1 MAAVASHEA
10 FFADVRRLFVLLDFD
25 GDGKVDQSEATL
37 GLSHCFEAV
46 HHIRS
51 PSAAH
56 DSPPRSAHT
65 PAVSAAHK
73 AQAVAGQVSWLF
85 SATHH
90 SSPSPG
96 SPPTP
101 LELSDFNECYQRLL
115 ASSYEPEV
123 LHVDLS
129 RAIAALELSQQWRAM
144 GMLLTAARRLYG
156 AKLAGEEAGVQRA
169 VVQQAFR
176 AALADGSSGWSFA
189 SPKRRDAVRAV
200 AQRLLARPSQL
211 TEEDW
216 LQAWKDAVSTEFDY
230 AAASRDVDAVA
241 AVSTEAVNGHR

>member
-1 MAAVASHEA
+1 MAAVSSHEA
-10 FFADVRRLFVLLDFD
+10 FFADVRRLFVLLDLD

-46 HHIRS
+46 HHI
-51 PSAAH
+51 
-56 DSPPRSAHT
+56 DSPPHSART
-65 PAVSAAHK
+65 APTVSATHK

-85 SATHH
+85 SATQH
-90 SSPSPG
+90 SSPAPG

-115 ASSYEPEV
+115 QSSYEPEV

-129 RAIAALELSQQWRAM
+129 RAIAALERSPQWRAM
-144 GMLLTAARRLYG
+144 GQLLAAAQRLYG
-156 AKLAGEEAGVQRA
+156 ARLAAAEAGVQRA
-169 VVQQAFR
+169 VVQRTFR
-176 AALADGSSGWSFA
+176 AALADGAGEWSFA

-200 AQRLLARPSQL
+200 AQRLLARPGQL
-211 TEEDW
+211 TEEEW

-230 AAASRDVDAVA
+230 AAASRDVEAVA
-241 AVSTEAVNGHR
+241 AVSTEAVNGHQ